1 MEQKSDLHDLRLRLK
16 RHGRN
21 IIIKKD
27 LTYRIDDLKNNIGL
41 KGVSY
46 EQTCSGGIG
55 KATEHQALIIA
66 EAEEKLKNFIKIK
79 GIEID
84 RIENALR
91 ILSTKEKEIIETK
104 HFTDDTWETVSY
116 IAKKSIKQCKR
127 IEVDALKKMY
137 EILNY

>member
-1 MEQKSDLHDLRLRLK
+1 MLGSLAGDRLLLVVVGVSAADL
-16 RHGRN
+16 
-21 IIIKKD
+21 
-27 LTYRIDDLKNNIGL
+27 IGL
-41 KGVSY
+41 DEKVS
-46 EQTCSGGIG
+46 Q
-55 KATEHQALIIA
+55 HQADLLVIGA
-66 EAEEKLKNFIKIK
+66 LCLFLQIK

-84 RIENALR
+84 SIENALR